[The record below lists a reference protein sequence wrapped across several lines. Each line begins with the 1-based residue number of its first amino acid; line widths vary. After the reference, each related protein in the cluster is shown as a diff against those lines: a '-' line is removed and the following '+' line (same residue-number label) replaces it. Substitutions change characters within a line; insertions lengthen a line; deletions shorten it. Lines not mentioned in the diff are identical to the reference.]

1 MIHLRE
7 IPSSSKV
14 IQEANKSFNLSILSN
29 VNTPVLRKVNW
40 GALIKKDYRKDPWI
54 VPVTSLSSTS
64 MEWRH
69 VYTWPP
75 LRLALKPPIA
85 EVPPN
90 KFLPLEGSLP
100 PSIELFIR
108 FVITVDGVAVG
119 ISSKTANC
127 SPVWALHKCSEPSQD
142 ATLFPGNKQMSTT
155 ACTPG
160 KKGVA
165 QLVKITWKFLWFYE
179 ARTIHNTRCW
189 S

>member
-1 MIHLRE
+1 MTTLILQEHFNDRPSRNPIFKQGGPRRKEELQFVYSVKCNHTGFKEGQLRC
-7 IPSSSKV
+7 IS
-14 IQEANKSFNLSILSN
+14 
-29 VNTPVLRKVNW
+29 
-40 GALIKKDYRKDPWI
+40 KDYRKDPWI

-90 KFLPLEGSLP
+90 EFLLLEGSLW
-100 PSIELFIR
+100 PSIELFMR

-127 SPVWALHKCSEPSQD
+127 SPVCALHKCSEPSQD
-142 ATLFPGNKQMSTT
+142 ATRFPGNKQMSTT
-155 ACTPG
+155 ACTPQG
-160 KKGVA
+160 KGVA
-165 QLVKITWKFLWFYE
+165 QLVTITWQFL
-179 ARTIHNTRCW
+179 
-189 S
+189 